1 MSNRQMKGEFQ
12 GNSKLKI
19 DSLSSLL
26 LLIIII
32 YQFGKILMFE
42 SNPNPNRNKQSY

>member
-1 MSNRQMKGEFQ
+1 MKGEFQ

-19 DSLSSLL
+19 DWLSSLL
-26 LLIIII
+26 LLII
-32 YQFGKILMFE
+32 GKILMFE